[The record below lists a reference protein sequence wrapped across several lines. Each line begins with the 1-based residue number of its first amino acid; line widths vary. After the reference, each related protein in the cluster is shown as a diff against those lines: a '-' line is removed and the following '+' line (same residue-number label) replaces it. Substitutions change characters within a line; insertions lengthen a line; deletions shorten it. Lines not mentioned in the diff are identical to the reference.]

1 MLMQLKEAIRL
12 RLKELLQETGMTQYQ
27 LFLKSGVPKSTI
39 HNVIHGNYPS
49 VKIRIIHEMCQ
60 GLGVSLST
68 FFTSPVF
75 DEENLDP

>member
-1 MLMQLKEAIRL
+1 MQLKEAISL
-12 RLKELLQETGMTQYQ
+12 RLKEL
-27 LFLKSGVPKSTI
+27 PKSTI

-60 GLGVSLST
+60 GLGISLST

>member
-1 MLMQLKEAIRL
+1 MQRNQAVSVRL
-12 RLKELLQETGMTQYQ
+12 SQLLQEKSMTQYQ
-27 LFLKSGVPKSTI
+27 LFRKSGVPKSTI

-60 GLGVSLST
+60 GLGISLST

>member
-1 MLMQLKEAIRL
+1 MQLKEAISL
-12 RLKELLQETGMTQYQ
+12 RLKELLQEKGMTQYQ
-27 LFLKSGVPKSTI
+27 LFLKSGEPKSTI

-49 VKIRIIHEMCQ
+49 VKIRIIHELCQ
-60 GLGVSLST
+60 GLGISLST

>member
-1 MLMQLKEAIRL
+1 M
-12 RLKELLQETGMTQYQ
+12 
-27 LFLKSGVPKSTI
+27 
-39 HNVIHGNYPS
+39 IHGNYPS

-60 GLGVSLST
+60 GLGISLST

>member
-1 MLMQLKEAIRL
+1 MQLNQAVSVRL
-12 RLKELLQETGMTQYQ
+12 SQLLQEKSMTQYQ
-27 LFLKSGVPKSTI
+27 LFMKSGVPKSTI

-60 GLGVSLST
+60 GLGISLST